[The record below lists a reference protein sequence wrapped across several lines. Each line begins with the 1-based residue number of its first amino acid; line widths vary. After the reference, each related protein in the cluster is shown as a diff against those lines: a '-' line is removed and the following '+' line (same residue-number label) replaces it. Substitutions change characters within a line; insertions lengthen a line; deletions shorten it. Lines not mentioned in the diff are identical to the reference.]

1 MHFVWLHSR
10 VQLSDGLLF
19 WREIGTGSD
28 NIVFLH
34 GTWHDSHQWLSVME
48 QLSLSYHCFAPD
60 LPGYSESQFYFTHY
74 SISQMVEY
82 LAEYI
87 AALKLEKVYLVG
99 HSLGGWIAASYGL
112 KYPDKLL
119 GLILL
124 SPEGI
129 DIADVKVRWHWYGW
143 LAPRISLL
151 CFILRLIYPFT
162 RLLSINTK
170 VKQILKLR
178 QKLLFN
184 LIGNKILFRRSWAKI
199 KHELLAENLAFLKVA
214 TLVLQGY
221 KDTDIAL
228 SMSKY
233 YADLLPIAKLSL
245 INSGENNL
253 PEQMPD
259 IVVKKIL
266 DFLSNEDNLLYGH
279 FTLD

>member
-1 MHFVWLHSR
+1 M
-10 VQLSDGLLF
+10 
-19 WREIGTGSD
+19 
-28 NIVFLH
+28 
-34 GTWHDSHQWLSVME
+34 
-48 QLSLSYHCFAPD
+48 D
-60 LPGYSESQFYFTHY
+60 L
-74 SISQMVEY
+74 
-82 LAEYI
+82 
-87 AALKLEKVYLVG
+87 
-99 HSLGGWIAASYGL
+99 
-112 KYPDKLL
+112 
-119 GLILL
+119 
-124 SPEGI
+124 
-129 DIADVKVRWHWYGW
+129 
-143 LAPRISLL
+143 
-151 CFILRLIYPFT
+151 
-162 RLLSINTK
+162 
-170 VKQILKLR
+170 
-178 QKLLFN
+178 
-184 LIGNKILFRRSWAKI
+184 KI